1 MLYFIIYQPF
11 TISRI
16 SVLQALQNAT
26 NLKKYNLRNGSFGG
40 KRIRKPEKH
49 VKSLSLS
56 ASVLELSIMKTLLI
70 AIMSIVLAAGS
81 ADAQVKHD
89 GRATHHTGL
98 SGRKYNSYAPP
109 PEKLVMIE
117 KDRKDKKPP
126 KKDKVRFKHSKQ
138 VAFKEPNRD

>member
-1 MLYFIIYQPF
+1 
-11 TISRI
+11 
-16 SVLQALQNAT
+16 
-26 NLKKYNLRNGSFGG
+26 
-40 KRIRKPEKH
+40 
-49 VKSLSLS
+49 
-56 ASVLELSIMKTLLI
+56 MKTLLI
-70 AIMSIVLAAGS
+70 AILSFALAAGS

-89 GRATHHTGL
+89 GRATSHTGL

-117 KDRKDKKPP
+117 KDRKEKKPP